1 MNDLITNFKNL
12 CTLDITLPDGGPVS
26 VEKLNINF
34 QNKLFTTIQD
44 STNDI
49 TITLKYISF
58 FNNHIQNLNNDIQIT
73 YTDKLYL
80 LGHWR
85 DELSNT
91 NELQNYNFDDVTLDK
106 PITIPINNT
115 DIVITFTL
123 PTISQEN
130 DILEVLLN
138 KENNTDADLIFF
150 DNFRFLESITISEK
164 KYIINNITTH
174 ELYELYLLFDIN
186 NIQKISDH
194 INKQLGDLTSI
205 RSQEADFSF
214 FIDL

>member
-1 MNDLITNFKNL
+1 MY
-12 CTLDITLPDGGPVS
+12 ITLAYGTVRCS
-26 VEKLNINF
+26 YSN
-34 QNKLFTTIQD
+34 
-44 STNDI
+44 
-49 TITLKYISF
+49 SF
-58 FNNHIQNLNNDIQIT
+58 GNS
-73 YTDKLYL
+73 
-80 LGHWR
+80 
-85 DELSNT
+85 ESNT
-91 NELQNYNFDDVTLDK
+91 YRNCNC
-106 PITIPINNT
+106 NNNN

-123 PTISQEN
+123 PTISQET

-138 KENNTDADLIFF
+138 KENNTDADLVFF
-150 DNFRFLESITISEK
+150 DNFRFLESITINEE

-214 FIDL
+214 FIDFHIRSNTNMDAIFPFCHFPSGCK